1 MKVLTKEVLA
11 TFIADSDKTY
21 IAGKLTNKVEDVSV
35 YAEFIRKPMIQK
47 KHKVELLYC
56 TMNEIQDGQT
66 EENVSLYHDEL
77 SFIGYIVDSKT
88 VYPFDAEQE
97 NTEYLRL
104 FGFDA
109 ECLPENLRE
118 MMKDELEE
126 YIRSK
131 YIPTDTSIALFFA
144 ERPEQ
149 EIKDMTLIAAQ
160 TFVTG
165 EDADMVWR
173 FIASAN
179 LRDEAAIAFW
189 LADKDNWVE
198 PLLRMRKYRNSYD
211 TTVNDKNMKEA
222 VVREKVIERIRTDS
236 IESNEKYLRL
246 KKLIELIK
254 GCDDVELLIKR
265 QTIEGEETL
274 VVHCDAFFLKYINT
288 FEQDGLYLRDGRLW
302 RNPSSEP
309 FISMQ
314 DTISFVP
321 LANICGVL
329 LPSGI
334 VYL

>member
-1 MKVLTKEVLA
+1 MKILTKEILA
-11 TFIADSDKTY
+11 EFIADSDQTY
-21 IAGKLTNKVEDVSV
+21 IAGMLVNKVNNASI

-56 TMNEIQDGQT
+56 TMNEVQDGQT
-66 EENVSLYHDEL
+66 EEDVSLYYDEL
-77 SFIGYIVDSKT
+77 NFIGYIVDNKA
-88 VYPFDAEQE
+88 VYPFDTERE

-104 FGFDA
+104 FGFEA
-109 ECLPENLRE
+109 EYLPENLRE
-118 MMKDELEE
+118 MMKDKLEE
-126 YIRSK
+126 YIHNK

-149 EIKDMTLIAAQ
+149 EIKDMTVFAAHS
-160 TFVTG
+160 FVTG
-165 EDADMVWR
+165 EDVDMVGR

-179 LRDEAAIAFW
+179 LRDEAAIAYW

-198 PLLRMRKYRNSYD
+198 PLLRMRKYRNGYD
-211 TTVNDKNMKEA
+211 KVIDGKGMKEA

-236 IESNEKYLRL
+236 IESDEKYLRL

-254 GCDDVELLIKR
+254 DYDNVELLVKR
-265 QTIEGEETL
+265 KTREGEETL
-274 VVHCDAFFLKYINT
+274 VVHCDVFSLKYINT
-288 FEQDGLYLRDGRLW
+288 FEQDGLYLRDGELW

-314 DTISFVP
+314 DAINFVP

>member
-1 MKVLTKEVLA
+1 MKILAKEVLA
-11 TFIADSDKTY
+11 AFIADSNKTY
-21 IAGKLTNKVEDVSV
+21 IAGMLVNKVNNASI

-56 TMNEIQDGQT
+56 TMNEVQDGQT
-66 EENVSLYHDEL
+66 EEDVSLYHDEL
-77 SFIGYIVDSKT
+77 NFIGYIVDNKT
-88 VYPFDAEQE
+88 VYPFDTEQE
-97 NTEYLRL
+97 NAEYLRL

-109 ECLPENLRE
+109 EYLPENLRE
-118 MMKDELEE
+118 MMKDKLEE
-126 YIRSK
+126 YIRNK

-149 EIKDMTLIAAQ
+149 EIQDMTVFAAHS
-160 TFVTG
+160 FVTG
-165 EDADMVWR
+165 EDADMVGR
-173 FIASAN
+173 FIASVN

-198 PLLRMRKYRNSYD
+198 PLLRMRKFKNGYD
-211 TTVNDKNMKEA
+211 KAIDGKGMKEA
-222 VVREKVIERIRTDS
+222 VVREKVIEQIRTDS
-236 IESNEKYLRL
+236 IESDEKYLRL

-254 GCDDVELLIKR
+254 GYDDVELLVKR
-265 QTIEGEETL
+265 QTREGEETL
-274 VVHCDAFFLKYINT
+274 VVHCDVFSLKYINT
-288 FEQDGLYLRDGRLW
+288 FEQDGLYLRDGKLW

-314 DTISFVP
+314 DAISFVP